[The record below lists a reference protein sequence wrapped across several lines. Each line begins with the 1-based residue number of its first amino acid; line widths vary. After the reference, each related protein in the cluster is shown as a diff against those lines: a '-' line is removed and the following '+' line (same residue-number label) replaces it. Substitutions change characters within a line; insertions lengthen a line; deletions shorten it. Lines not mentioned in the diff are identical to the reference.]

1 MIMRI
6 ISIIFF
12 SIIIISTSHAQEFYH
27 QSAELDVIGTFG
39 FPNWDGCG
47 GISCADFNQD
57 GLDDLTFSTE
67 TGQDIIFL
75 ENKGDKFELVDPPFV
90 SNIFESKQ
98 ILWVDYDGD
107 GDKDLMVATWDS
119 YNYIYENDGNMNFTD
134 VTAAVNLPL
143 TVRNTFGLNV
153 TDFNGDGLIELY
165 ISNYGIPT
173 VFANEMYTFNATTHA
188 FDDITASSGTSNGL
202 RQSFTSA
209 VFDFDQ
215 DGDLDFYIANDRPQF
230 ENTLYMNVG
239 GLNFID
245 VSVPSNTNIAIDA
258 MNSAVGD
265 GDMDGDMDIY
275 VTNGLSS
282 GGAFSAYLEN
292 NGNSTFTEVAAS
304 NGTIFNR
311 LGWAGVFVDYDND
324 RDEDL
329 YVSTSSGQ
337 PSAMFVN
344 DGTGNFTE
352 PLYAT
357 NGLDGRDT
365 ISTFANA
372 YGDFNNDGL
381 YDLALGHGFVAD
393 DFSVFFNHEKNENN
407 YIKLKLEGT
416 SSNIDAYGTRI
427 IIWADGVATRS
438 MKHSTVGFLGQHS
451 DYINVGLGTATS
463 VDSLVISWPFAGSK
477 EVVQGADLLIN
488 GTSHI
493 LEGSGVIN
501 THYNPICLTNHSI
514 AVDPIA
520 SQNYGASMNLDSDS
534 KILSGADVHFQAESV
549 ISLDVDFEVEAGAV
563 FEAEI
568 EVCGQ

>member
-1 MIMRI
+1 MKL
-6 ISIIFF
+6 ISLLLVSIF
-12 SIIIISTSHAQEFYH
+12 ILSTSDAQEFYH
-27 QSAELDVIGTFG
+27 QSEELDVIGTFG
-39 FPNWDGCG
+39 FPIWDGCG
-47 GISCADFNQD
+47 GVSCADFNQD

-98 ILWVDYDGD
+98 VIWADYDSD
-107 GDKDLMVATWDS
+107 GDKDLIVATWDS
-119 YNYIYENDGNMNFTD
+119 YNYVYENDGNMNFTD
-134 VTAAVNLPL
+134 VTEDLNLPL
-143 TVRNTFGLNV
+143 TVRNTFGINV
-153 TDFNGDGLIELY
+153 TDFDGDGLVELY
-165 ISNYGIPT
+165 ISNYGLPI
-173 VFANEMYTFNATTHA
+173 VFANEMYSYNATTHA
-188 FDDITASSGTSNGL
+188 FDDVTMSSGTSNGE

-230 ENTLYMNVG
+230 ENTLYMNIG
-239 GLNFID
+239 NLTFID

-258 MNSAVGD
+258 MNSGVGD
-265 GDMDGDMDIY
+265 GDMDGDLDIY

-292 NGNSTFTEVAAS
+292 NGNSTFSEVAAS

-311 LGWAGVFVDYDND
+311 LGWGGVFMDYDND

-337 PSAMFVN
+337 PSALYVN

-381 YDLALGHGFVAD
+381 YDIALGHGFVTD
-393 DFSVFFNHEKNENN
+393 DFSLFLNHEKNDNN

-416 SSNIDAYGTRI
+416 DSNIDAYGARI
-427 IIWADGVATRS
+427 LTWADGVSTIS

-451 DYINVGLGTATS
+451 DYINIGIGSATT
-463 VDSLVISWPFAGSK
+463 VDSLIISWPYFGNK
-477 EVVQGADLLIN
+477 EIIPGGDLLIN

-493 LEGSGVIN
+493 VENSGVVATN
-501 THYNPICLTNHSI
+501 YNPICLMNHSL
-514 AVDPIA
+514 AVNPIA
-520 SQNYGASMNLDSDS
+520 SQNYGASMDLDSHS
-534 KILSGADVHFQAESV
+534 KVLNGSDVHFQAESM
-549 ISLDVDFEVEAGAV
+549 ISLDMDFEVEVGAM

-568 EVCGQ
+568 ELCGN